1 DVDGTAAGAR
11 GIDRGGVTGGKGS
24 VVRPTGSGAVVPG
37 RFHPPWLDVLHR
49 RRLVGD
55 AAPIEGAITAA
66 GAACAGGDALG
77 APGSLG
83 RSGLV
88 AGRRSEEVVVG
99 QVGHDDLRGLVFGTD
114 SIGSVCRR
122 TRVGSVVEVWIGP
135 IGTLSASLLDRVRT
149 DLLCRVLVGLL
160 DRVRADLLCRVLVGL
175 LDRVRADLLCRVLV
189 GLLDRVRAGL
199 LCRVLVGRL
208 RVAEVAAIAGWGRL
222 FSLLV
227 VGGPGALRGPAGFP
241 ELLVVDLRLVDLT
254 SADDG
259 GDFLRARPTLT
270 GGRAVVAS
278 PVVQRWAR

>member
-1 DVDGTAAGAR
+1 
-11 GIDRGGVTGGKGS
+11 
-24 VVRPTGSGAVVPG
+24 
-37 RFHPPWLDVLHR
+37 H
-49 RRLVGD
+49 
-55 AAPIEGAITAA
+55 AAPIAGAITAA
-66 GAACAGGDALG
+66 GPAFTGSDALG
-77 APGSLG
+77 APGSLS
-83 RSGLV
+83 RAGLV
-88 AGRRSEEVVVG
+88 AGRRSEEVVIG

-160 DRVRADLLCRVLVGL
+160 DRVLVGLLCRVLVGL
-175 LDRVRADLLCRVLV
+175 LDRVRA

-208 RVAEVAAIAGWGRL
+208 PLAEVAAIAGWGRL

-270 GGRAVVAS
+270 GG
-278 PVVQRWAR
+278 

>member
-1 DVDGTAAGAR
+1 
-11 GIDRGGVTGGKGS
+11 
-24 VVRPTGSGAVVPG
+24 
-37 RFHPPWLDVLHR
+37 
-49 RRLVGD
+49 
-55 AAPIEGAITAA
+55 
-66 GAACAGGDALG
+66 
-77 APGSLG
+77 
-83 RSGLV
+83 
-88 AGRRSEEVVVG
+88 
-99 QVGHDDLRGLVFGTD
+99 LRGLVFGTD

-149 DLLCRVLVGLL
+149 DLLCRVLVSLL
-160 DRVRADLLCRVLVGL
+160 DRVRT
-175 LDRVRADLLCRVLV
+175 DLLCRVLV

-208 RVAEVAAIAGWGRL
+208 RLAEVAAIAGWGRL

-259 GDFLRARPTLT
+259 
-270 GGRAVVAS
+270 
-278 PVVQRWAR
+278 

>member
-1 DVDGTAAGAR
+1 
-11 GIDRGGVTGGKGS
+11 
-24 VVRPTGSGAVVPG
+24 
-37 RFHPPWLDVLHR
+37 H
-49 RRLVGD
+49 
-55 AAPIEGAITAA
+55 AAPIEGAMTAA
-66 GAACAGGDALG
+66 GAAFTGGDALG
-77 APGSLG
+77 APGSLS
-83 RSGLV
+83 RAGLV
-88 AGRRSEEVVVG
+88 AGRRSEEVVIG

-160 DRVRADLLCRVLVGL
+160 DRVLVGLLCRVLV
-175 LDRVRADLLCRVLV
+175 
-189 GLLDRVRAGL
+189 GL

-208 RVAEVAAIAGWGRL
+208 PLAEVAAIAGWGRL

-278 PVVQRWAR
+278 PVV

>member
-160 DRVRADLLCRVLVGL
+160 DRVLVGLLCRVLVGL
-175 LDRVRADLLCRVLV
+175 LDRVRA

-208 RVAEVAAIAGWGRL
+208 PLAEVAAIAGWGRL

-259 GDFLRARPTLT
+259 GDFLRA
-270 GGRAVVAS
+270 
-278 PVVQRWAR
+278 